1 MGTYAKYGYGLI
13 VYDVTELLS
22 NGANTFELN
31 KIANNAAVYP
41 SNLIL
46 LTNNDGSVVNKTVY
60 ILEEADLLSKTNNKN
75 LPAGFNT
82 TFEIVG
88 GDATLYVFAA
98 GAQKG
103 EGNLIINDK
112 TYSDVWSGTSQSF
125 DMFISSIDSEK
136 INVYFESTGS
146 TILGLHQMVIVE
158 QEGSLVINAPEVTKY
173 FKGPER
179 FVVNIT
185 TSKGYPVANQ
195 TVNITI
201 NGETYTRTTNE
212 NGTASIPLG
221 LNSGVYNVTASIDN
235 TTVQSSATILSTI
248 NGNDLVKIFRNA
260 TQYYATFLDSEGN
273 PLASGTEVIFN
284 INGVMYNRKT
294 NENGTAKLNINLGP
308 GTYILTAINPV
319 NGEMQSN
326 IVTVL
331 PNIVSNDLV
340 KYYRNASQYVV
351 TVLGEDGKAVGAG
364 ENVTFNING
373 VFYTRTTNAS
383 GQAKLNINLGSGN
396 YIITAVYNGCSV
408 ANNIT
413 VLPVLTA
420 EDLTKKYGTPDQFVA
435 TLVDGQGKPY
445 ANQNVTFN
453 VHGVFYTRT
462 TNSDG
467 QAKLNINLQ
476 PGEYIIT
483 STYNGCNIANTIKVT
498 G

>member
-1 MGTYAKYGYGLI
+1 M
-13 VYDVTELLS
+13 
-22 NGANTFELN
+22 
-31 KIANNAAVYP
+31 
-41 SNLIL
+41 
-46 LTNNDGSVVNKTVY
+46 
-60 ILEEADLLSKTNNKN
+60 
-75 LPAGFNT
+75 
-82 TFEIVG
+82 
-88 GDATLYVFAA
+88 
-98 GAQKG
+98 
-103 EGNLIINDK
+103 
-112 TYSDVWSGTSQSF
+112 
-125 DMFISSIDSEK
+125 
-136 INVYFESTGS
+136 
-146 TILGLHQMVIVE
+146 
-158 QEGSLVINAPEVTKY
+158 
-173 FKGPER
+173 
-179 FVVNIT
+179 
-185 TSKGYPVANQ
+185 
-195 TVNITI
+195 
-201 NGETYTRTTNE
+201 
-212 NGTASIPLG
+212 
-221 LNSGVYNVTASIDN
+221 
-235 TTVQSSATILSTI
+235 
-248 NGNDLVKIFRNA
+248 
-260 TQYYATFLDSEGN
+260 
-273 PLASGTEVIFN
+273 ASGTEVTFN

-308 GTYILTAINPV
+308 GTYILTAINPA

-326 IVTVL
+326 VVTVL

-445 ANQNVTFN
+445 ANQNITFN

-462 TNSDG
+462 TNGDG

-483 STYNGCNIANTIKVT
+483 STYEGSNIANTIKVT